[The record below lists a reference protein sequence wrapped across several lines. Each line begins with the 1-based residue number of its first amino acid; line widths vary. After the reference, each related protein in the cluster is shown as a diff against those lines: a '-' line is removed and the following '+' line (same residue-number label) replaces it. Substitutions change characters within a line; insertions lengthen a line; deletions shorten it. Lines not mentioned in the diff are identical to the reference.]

1 MTVPEIISD
10 GKSTRRNLQKLLFFG
25 ATSATLA
32 IAALTSR
39 SIATRK
45 YIPTFFQ
52 LNTKI
57 PTFSSK
63 SEAQAALG
71 LSSGLS
77 LGIFAITTTGFCW
90 ALDISSASDFKQR
103 MKTLFNT
110 IDEKEY
116 MNDSDPE
123 TNKIIEELEALINKK

>member
-1 MTVPEIISD
+1 MYVIQMQTWSHTYTNSSI
-10 GKSTRRNLQKLLFFG
+10 
-25 ATSATLA
+25 
-32 IAALTSR
+32 LTSQL
-39 SIATRK
+39 ID
-45 YIPTFFQ
+45 IPTFFQ